1 MKKGFTLIELLVVVL
16 IIGVLAA
23 VAVPMYQK
31 AVERSIA
38 AKMISSARALKE
50 AQQRYYMA
58 NGKYAKTFSDLDIN
72 FGNPV
77 SANASHMKS
86 CAKAGSYLPA
96 SDDAVRDA
104 GEYEIAIGDLYGNSG
119 YAIAY
124 RKNVCGSIFF
134 ILRPV
139 GNVTDTSALYCN
151 SVDYVWER
159 KDFCSKVFG
168 TDPRKDKVTMGMGGW
183 VVKVPSY

>member
-58 NGKYAKTFSDLDIN
+58 NGKYAKSFSDLDIN

-86 CAKAGSYLPA
+86 CATLDGSFVPA

-104 GEYEIAIGDLYGNSG
+104 GDYEIIIGSQYGKVLF
-119 YAIAY
+119 AIAY
-124 RKNVCGSIFF
+124 RKNICGG
-134 ILRPV
+134 ILFV
-139 GNVTDTSALYCN
+139 LSAFGNASDISSVYCHTF
-151 SVDYVWER
+151 DYVWGH

-168 TDPRKDKVTMGMGGW
+168 TNPSKDSVSMPIRGW
-183 VVKVPSY
+183 TVKIPY